1 MSGARRFGWL
11 DWRTFLH
18 GSSRAGAI
26 GIAPATCRSCKKCDK
41 RASRSR
47 TTRSANPLWLRPK
60 AAMWNLWTI
69 MGWDFGL
76 IRIGSRHPRLLSLGL
91 PCVVR
96 APVVTVPRG
105 WCDGVLGR

>member
-1 MSGARRFGWL
+1 MAHL
-11 DWRTFLH
+11 
-18 GSSRAGAI
+18 
-26 GIAPATCRSCKKCDK
+26 
-41 RASRSR
+41 
-47 TTRSANPLWLRPK
+47 
-60 AAMWNLWTI
+60 WNLWTI

-91 PCVVR
+91 PCVAR